1 MIYCVSISVF
11 ASLVSVLVDITSS
24 AVGLNMCA
32 FLAGVKKTS
41 VNNQEKEEKAWQYSA
56 FRKN

>member
-24 AVGLNMCA
+24 AVGLNMCP
-32 FLAGVKKTS
+32 FTAGVKKTS
-41 VNNQEKEEKAWQYSA
+41 VNNQEKEEKA
-56 FRKN
+56 